1 MGAGKEKAK
10 GPPGS
15 QLQLS
20 GRRQGASALKWQQW
34 CQRQAHRLRGS
45 KDRNTTDTDGGRREP
60 AEDARLLARGTRG
73 CCAPHREKEQRRCG
87 RFVRK
92 DDESDLGHAESV
104 LPMRKPILGSTVKPR
119 SLWERWAGGRSER
132 RKYQPNLDCLLSS
145 RSPQPITEPC
155 ATRKQ
160 VNNQKRRSMQPGL
173 CPHTSPNHSI
183 FFFHHLLNH
192 SQWASS
198 LPSFIPEH
206 SKELSWAINDT
217 WGSTR
222 ESWIWILDD
231 PELLLTFFGVITIWR
246 VRSRRALSLSDAPDN
261 LEASEFA
268 TYFQMYL

>member
-1 MGAGKEKAK
+1 MRKDDESDLGHAESVLPMRK
-10 GPPGS
+10 PILGS
-15 QLQLS
+15 TVKPRSLWE
-20 GRRQGASALKWQQW
+20 RWA
-34 CQRQAHRLRGS
+34 
-45 KDRNTTDTDGGRREP
+45 GGRSERRKYQPNLDCLLSSRSPQPITEPCATRKQVNNQKRRSMQPGLCPHTSPNHSIFFFHHLLNHSQWASSLPSFIPEHSKEP

-206 SKELSWAINDT
+206 SKELS
-217 WGSTR
+217 
-222 ESWIWILDD
+222 
-231 PELLLTFFGVITIWR
+231 
-246 VRSRRALSLSDAPDN
+246 
-261 LEASEFA
+261 
-268 TYFQMYL
+268 